1 MGGENT
7 WMIGF
12 VGCVGGGGNGRI
24 YYRRESMNCR
34 EDFEE
39 YLLWEDLGLIIKCCC
54 IIE

>member
-1 MGGENT
+1 MEGENT

-24 YYRRESMNCR
+24 YYRKESMNCR

-39 YLLWEDLGLIIKCCC
+39 YLFIMGRFRFGYKMLLYH
-54 IIE
+54 